1 MYVTV
6 KPSKSQLL
14 TKYFNKHNY
23 FIFHTLLPCLSC
35 WTVSAKDKTHT
46 HTSPTSTIQ
55 PSNTLKILP
64 LRVRFRLRHHHRT
77 RSRYWE
83 GCRIQGRVIDFRA
96 PWHILRRNE
105 TLPRFGLFGELV
117 WLGFNCWCYTV
128 LYNVIHIHSPET
140 GSLSACPWNMVVG
153 RRSWCHI

>member
-1 MYVTV
+1 MYEYLSSTHQLAR
-6 KPSKSQLL
+6 KCMSQLNPL
-14 TKYFNKHNY
+14 NPSFLPNISINIIISY
-23 FIFHTLLPCLSC
+23 FIPFYHVCRVEQFPLKT
-35 WTVSAKDKTHT
+35 KHTHT

-117 WLGFNCWCYTV
+117 WLGFNC
-128 LYNVIHIHSPET
+128 
-140 GSLSACPWNMVVG
+140 
-153 RRSWCHI
+153 